1 MLTPEP
7 WCGHRPHAGDDPAA
21 ALRRRGLDPGA
32 LTVLVMAKAPVPGR
46 VKTRLCPPLTA
57 TAAARLAAAALL
69 DTVDSVDRL
78 DAASVGRGGKV
89 IALDGSLVDAVE
101 GPLIAG
107 RITSAG
113 WTRIPQR
120 GTSFADRLVLAHGD
134 AAGRGPVLQIGMD
147 TPQLSGDLM
156 AAASEALFDRLVDA
170 VVGPASDGGG
180 WSLGVR
186 NAQMARALGDV
197 PMSTSDTGE
206 LTIRALRA
214 DGLRVALLPVLTD
227 VDNFDDAAEVAGKAP
242 GIRFARAF
250 RTVWKATAA

>member
-1 MLTPEP
+1 
-7 WCGHRPHAGDDPAA
+7 
-21 ALRRRGLDPGA
+21 
-32 LTVLVMAKAPVPGR
+32 
-46 VKTRLCPPLTA
+46 
-57 TAAARLAAAALL
+57 
-69 DTVDSVDRL
+69 
-78 DAASVGRGGKV
+78 
-89 IALDGSLVDAVE
+89 
-101 GPLIAG
+101 
-107 RITSAG
+107 
-113 WTRIPQR
+113 
-120 GTSFADRLVLAHGD
+120 
-134 AAGRGPVLQIGMD
+134 
-147 TPQLSGDLM
+147 M

-170 VVGPASDGGG
+170 VVGPASDGGW

-250 RTVWKATAA
+250 RAVSKATAA